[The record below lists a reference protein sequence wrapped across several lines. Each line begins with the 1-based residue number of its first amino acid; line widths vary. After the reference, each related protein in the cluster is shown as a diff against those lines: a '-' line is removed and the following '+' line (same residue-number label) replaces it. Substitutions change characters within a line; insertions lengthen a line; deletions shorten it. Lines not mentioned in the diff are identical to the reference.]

1 MKGED
6 NMEKV
11 MLDVRDIMV
20 VANIGRSNAYELM
33 KSGQFEVKKIGNK
46 FLVHKDIF
54 ESWLKG
60 EKSPKKKARW

>member
-54 ESWLKG
+54 ENWLKG
-60 EKSPKKKARW
+60 EKPTKKKSRW

>member
-20 VANIGRSNAYELM
+20 VANIGRSNAYE
-33 KSGQFEVKKIGNK
+33 IN
-46 FLVHKDIF
+46 
-54 ESWLKG
+54 
-60 EKSPKKKARW
+60 EKWTI